1 MEYVDSMQ
9 GIVVDSTWI
18 PEKYSMEYWN
28 SMEFPYGMNME
39 NYTKMAGLSAKKIPY
54 GIHEIHM
61 EFP

>member
-1 MEYVDSMQ
+1 MEYVDSME
-9 GIVVDSTWI
+9 GIVVDFTWI
-18 PEKYSMEYWN
+18 PEKY

-54 GIHEIHM
+54 GTHRIHM